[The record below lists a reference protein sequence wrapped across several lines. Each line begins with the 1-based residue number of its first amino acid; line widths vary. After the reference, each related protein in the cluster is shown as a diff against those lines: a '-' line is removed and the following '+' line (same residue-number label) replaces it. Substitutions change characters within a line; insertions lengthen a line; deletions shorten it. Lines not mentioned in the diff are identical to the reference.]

1 MWFRDSARQLPFVA
15 NRRGWRPFGVTLAR
29 DNTLSVPLKRVR
41 EISRAVI
48 AEHDRTIDVLRVVS
62 SDSDSDRVE
71 LLITLSG
78 CHEEPCTLMLNL
90 QRSNP
95 KNFERELR
103 NKLQEKMLQHANTPP
118 ASGS

>member
-1 MWFRDSARQLPFVA
+1 MAQ
-15 NRRGWRPFGVTLAR
+15 
-29 DNTLSVPLKRVR
+29 
-41 EISRAVI
+41 
-48 AEHDRTIDVLRVVS
+48 HDRAIDVLRVVY

-95 KNFERELR
+95 KNFDQELR
-103 NKLQEKMLQHANTPP
+103 NKLQEAVLQHANTPTHPVRDP
-118 ASGS
+118 A